1 MLYDIY
7 MNIIN
12 NEAVDFIFAL
22 RRFGIRNKQVDLDYP
37 SMIEIEKWCKEYE
50 TKLSPFLLND
60 IALLADKTIFIS
72 LYLLTKVHENPN
84 IQSAEDLLKFVK
96 EINANTFK
104 KDIIKKFIHSE
115 TSDLSVDK
123 IYDIIFND
131 GLHPGYDLREE
142 AELIYGF
149 LIEPE
154 SFLSRLEITYSQF
167 YKLVYS
173 PSKKAFEKI
182 ENEKYNWHEKR
193 FSENPISYLKDIGL
207 NSILKKYPN
216 IENMTFYFSLFAD
229 NDLFALWD
237 SKTVVIG
244 SATDIRII
252 QQSAKSKS
260 DLFFS
265 CLGDSKRLE
274 IMRLTAQRP
283 WYSTELANYFNLKPA
298 TLSYHLNK
306 LVEADLLNMTNGE
319 AKRFYYTLNRDAIS
333 SYLNFVSQDLLGL
346 NIE

>member
-1 MLYDIY
+1 MLYYIV

-22 RRFGIRNKQVDLDYP
+22 RRFGIRNKQINVDYP
-37 SMIEIEKWCKEYE
+37 SMIEIENWCKEYE

-60 IALLADKTIFIS
+60 ISLLVDKTILIT
-72 LYLLTKVHENPN
+72 LYLMNKIHETPN
-84 IQSAEDLLKFVK
+84 IQSAEDLLNFLKK
-96 EINANTFK
+96 ITATTFK
-104 KDIIKKFIHSE
+104 EEVISKFIHYE

-142 AELIYGF
+142 AEIIYGV
-149 LIEPE
+149 LLEPE
-154 SFLSRLEITYSQF
+154 GFLNRLEVTYSQF
-167 YKLVYS
+167 YKLVYA
-173 PSKKAFEKI
+173 PSKKTFEKI
-182 ENEKYNWHEKR
+182 ENEKFLWHEKR
-193 FSENPISYLKDIGL
+193 FFDNPKSYLKNLGL
-207 NSILKKYPN
+207 NSFLKKYPN
-216 IENMTFYFSLFAD
+216 TESCTFYFSLFAD
-229 NDLFALWD
+229 NDLFSLWD
-237 SKTVVIG
+237 SKTIVIG
-244 SATDIRII
+244 GATDSRII
-252 QQSAKSKS
+252 QQSAKTKS

-265 CLGDSKRLE
+265 CLGDAKRLE

-283 WYSTELANYFNLKPA
+283 WYSTELATYFNLKPA

-346 NIE
+346 NKE